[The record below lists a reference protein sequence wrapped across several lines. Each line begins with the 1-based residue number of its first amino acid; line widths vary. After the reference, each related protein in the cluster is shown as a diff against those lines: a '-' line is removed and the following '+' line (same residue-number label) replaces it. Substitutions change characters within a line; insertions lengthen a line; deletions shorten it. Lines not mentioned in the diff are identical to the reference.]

1 MATLLVV
8 EDDAVQRRMMGL
20 LLAPHFAVTL
30 CDQFSVADHD
40 WCAFDVVLLDVLMPV
55 HDGPSLVRQAA
66 ARCEDIM
73 PVIVFYSALPS
84 ELLQREV
91 GALSAVAPVYHV
103 VKAGRPSILV
113 ETLLALCE
121 S

>member
-8 EDDAVQRRMMGL
+8 EDDAVQRKMMGL
-20 LLAPHFAVTL
+20 LLAPHFTVTL

-40 WCAFDVVLLDVLMPV
+40 WCAFDVILIDVMMPV

-66 ARCEDIM
+66 ARCEVM
-73 PVIVFYSALPS
+73 PVVVFYSALPS
-84 ELLQREV
+84 ELLRREV
-91 GALSAVAPVYHV
+91 GALSGVAPVYYV
-103 VKAGRPSILV
+103 VKTGRPSILV